1 MNIDKDEK
9 MEKIKQLS
17 AQGNSAERII
27 ELAQSDPDLHNELKY
42 LIGFASTGKIDRGGL
57 DGDIAPTRARN
68 RLSAQAS
75 YAMRLPLS
83 RKTNTQPISDL

>member
-1 MNIDKDEK
+1 MKIDKDQK

-27 ELAQSDPDLHNELKY
+27 ELAHSDPELHNELEH
-42 LIGFASTGKIDRGGL
+42 LIRFASTGKINL
-57 DGDIAPTRARN
+57 DGLEGNIAPTRASK
-68 RLSAQAS
+68 RLSAQAN
-75 YAMRLPLS
+75 YAMRLPPA